1 MDNDLSAT
9 QAIRLR
15 RSIRKY
21 KKDGMVTDEQL
32 HLLLEAAMMAPSACN
47 TRPWKFIVIRNR
59 MVLDELATVHPYA
72 GMLKTA
78 SLAII
83 LLALPD
89 TQEGISEGY
98 YPQDCGAATQ
108 NILIQ
113 AAAIGLGTCWCGV
126 YPKMNRM
133 AELRMILK
141 IPDDSP
147 LVPFNIIA
155 VGVPDGIP
163 SAHGFYDSS
172 KVRFL

>member
-1 MDNDLSAT
+1 MDNALSAT

-21 KKDGMVTDEQL
+21 KKEEIVTDEQL

-47 TRPWKFIVIRNR
+47 TRPWEFWVIRDR
-59 MVLDELATVHPYA
+59 MIRSELAAVHPYA

-83 LLALPD
+83 IFALPD
-89 TQEGISEGY
+89 TQSGISEGY
-98 YPQDCGAATQ
+98 FPQDCSAATQ

-113 AAAIGLGTCWCGV
+113 AAATGLGTCWCGV
-126 YPKMNRM
+126 YPKANRM
-133 AELRMILK
+133 SELRMVLK

-155 VGVPDGIP
+155 VGIPDGIP
-163 SAHGFYDSS
+163 SARGHYDPD
-172 KVRFL
+172 KVHFL